1 MQKIVG
7 KILKANEEFKMFEK
21 GDRIAVGVSGGKDSL
36 ILLEGLCRIR
46 KFLNFG
52 IELIAITIDLSFSD
66 KEEQYKSMKQIC
78 NYYGVLYII
87 EKTEI
92 FDIVFNVKK
101 QEKNPCS
108 LCSKLKKG
116 VLNTIAK
123 ENGCN
128 KVAFGHHLDDVVET
142 FLMNLFIEGR
152 IACFSPITFFSR
164 QNLYL
169 IRPLIFAQERQ
180 IKRAIKDL
188 NFEVSKIL
196 CPKDGYTYREKIKEF
211 LREKEKEDKG
221 FKKRIFGA
229 LRRSGIS
236 GWGFKN

>member
-7 KILKANEEFKMFEK
+7 KILKANREFGLIKK
-21 GDRIAVGVSGGKDSL
+21 GDKIAVGVSGGKDSL
-36 ILLEGLCRIR
+36 ILLEGLARIQ
-46 KFLNFG
+46 KFLDLD
-52 IELIAITIDLSFSD
+52 IEIIAITIDLGFE
-66 KEEQYKSMKQIC
+66 KEEDHKTARGIC
-78 NYYGVLYII
+78 EKYDILYIV
-87 EKTEI
+87 ERTEI
-92 FDIVFNVKK
+92 FNIVFNEKK

-152 IACFSPITFFSR
+152 IGCFSPVTFFSR
-164 QNLYL
+164 QDLFL
-169 IRPLIFAQERQ
+169 VRPLIFVEERQ
-180 IKRAIKDL
+180 IKKTLKNL
-188 NFEVSKIL
+188 NFTVSKSL
-196 CPKDGYTYREKIKEF
+196 CPKDGDTYRETMKKF
-211 LREKEKEDKG
+211 LMEKEKSDKG

-229 LRRSGIS
+229 IRRGNIA
-236 GWGFKN
+236 GFGFKN